1 VESVNARSMN
11 SLILRLWLG
20 DIDQN
25 SLAVMLGADFAVSGD
40 WLFLALS
47 AMGKHNFQIFAGER
61 NGKTEFERFGSHL

>member
-1 VESVNARSMN
+1 
-11 SLILRLWLG
+11 LG

-47 AMGKHNFQIFAGER
+47 AMGKHNFQIFAGEW
-61 NGKTEFERFGSHL
+61 NGKIEFERFGSHL